1 MAPSD
6 RDSPSPKSIVTSR
19 MFDVAATPT
28 VNVAGTPADTGVVG
42 PARVRPVRGLRLSV
56 ISTVFPATLAVTF
69 AVRVINAVIL
79 AVPLSSVVAVELE
92 SDAVSERNWTET
104 PGTPDPDT
112 SSTRAEI
119 VVVPPFGGSVCGD
132 ALMMTRSAAALPTFR
147 FSSFPDAPPEN
158 AVIVAVPL
166 CPEEM
171 NRTRT

>member
-1 MAPSD
+1 M
-6 RDSPSPKSIVTSR
+6 
-19 MFDVAATPT
+19 
-28 VNVAGTPADTGVVG
+28 
-42 PARVRPVRGLRLSV
+42 
-56 ISTVFPATLAVTF
+56 
-69 AVRVINAVIL
+69 
-79 AVPLSSVVAVELE
+79 
-92 SDAVSERNWTET
+92 NWTET

-166 CPEEM
+166 WPVEM